1 MARGHRAGMEG
12 RRGKQRWAA
21 WGHPRGSG
29 SDPAR
34 RGLQAPAHIEDADV
48 VVDEIFHHL
57 DLVLPFAVGL
67 EEAGCEE
74 QRQVLGAHLVEVCAF
89 LHPGT
94 SSTEVSGWSRSGW
107 GFSPGRPPLPRTN
120 SPEKQPGGPQP
131 LSTGNFKPGSSCF
144 ENFPLPSNQ
153 TAALPQTPTQGWE
166 LSVFHLFGALRD
178 IYILQGGVP

>member
-1 MARGHRAGMEG
+1 MEG
-12 RRGKQRWAA
+12 RKGRQRWAA

-74 QRQVLGAHLVEVCAF
+74 QRQVLGAHLVEVRAF

-107 GFSPGRPPLPRTN
+107 GFSPSRPPLPRTN

-131 LSTGNFKPGSSCF
+131 LSSGNFKPGSSCF

-153 TAALPQTPTQGWE
+153 TAALPQTQLRDGNRVF
-166 LSVFHLFGALRD
+166 SVFLGALSD